1 MLPRIRQAVLV
12 TTELEPVVA
21 RLRSF
26 LGRYVEVPEPFRDE
40 GVGHFGLENAVLAVG
55 DSFLEVLAPVEAD
68 TAGGRHLKR
77 RGGDSGYMVMLQVA
91 DMAAT
96 RERLAALEVRVVWQ
110 TERPD
115 AVDVHLHPRDVP
127 GALVAVDTMDPPDSW
142 RWGGPAYTG
151 ANARSASS
159 RAEANARSASSR
171 AEANARSASS
181 RAEVDVPQTGS
192 GLSGLTVAVTDPA
205 AAAARWAAVAG
216 VAADGDAVVLDGGR
230 QRIDF
235 VPASDERNGLVGIG
249 FALAGAAHTD
259 ELTIGDTTIEIRPER
274 KADHG

>member
-12 TTELEPVVA
+12 TSELEPVVA
-21 RLRSF
+21 RLREH

-55 DSFLEVLAPVEAD
+55 DSFLEVLAPVEPD

-77 RGGDSGYMVMLQVA
+77 RGGDSGYMVMFQVA

-96 RERLAALEVRVVWQ
+96 RERLTALGVRVVWQ

-115 AVDVHLHPRDVP
+115 AVDLHLHPHDVP
-127 GALVAVDTMDPPDSW
+127 GALVAVDTMDPPESW
-142 RWGGPAYTG
+142 RWGGPAYAG
-151 ANARSASS
+151 
-159 RAEANARSASSR
+159 
-171 AEANARSASS
+171 
-181 RAEVDVPQTGS
+181 VDVPQSGS
-192 GLSGLTVAVTDPA
+192 GLSRLTVAVADPA
-205 AAAARWAAVAG
+205 AAAERWAAVAG
-216 VAADGDAVVLDGGR
+216 ATADGDAVILEGGR

-235 VPASDERNGLVGIG
+235 VPATDGRSGLVGIG
-249 FALAGAAHTD
+249 FTLAGASQPD
-259 ELTIGDTTIEIRPER
+259 ELSIGDTTIEIRPER